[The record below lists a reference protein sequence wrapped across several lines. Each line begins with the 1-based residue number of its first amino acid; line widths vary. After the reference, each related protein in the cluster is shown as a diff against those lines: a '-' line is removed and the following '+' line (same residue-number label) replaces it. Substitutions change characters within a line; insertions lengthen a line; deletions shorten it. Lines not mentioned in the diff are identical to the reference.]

1 LDPTLYIWNT
11 FVDIRS
17 VRWAG
22 AGADGWSGVREKYC
36 WLAGGWKL
44 VLKRYE
50 RKILL
55 AGWRNQTANRVSIK
69 RIEATN

>member
-1 LDPTLYIWNT
+1 MVLAIH
-11 FVDIRS
+11 S

-22 AGADGWSGVREKYC
+22 AGAGGWSGVREKYC

-44 VLKRYE
+44 VLERCE

-55 AGWRNQTANRVSIK
+55 GWRVLELPNRVIFI
-69 RIEATN
+69 IEETNVCFIN